1 MFIDIHAHAYRL
13 RPPFVCGFPTAEELL
28 ALYDANDI
36 EMGFVLPIVNP
47 EIYFPQ
53 ANEDILEMVE
63 QHPGRLRAFC
73 NVDPRCL
80 TNSCDAPL
88 WKVLGHYRDR
98 GCLGVGEI
106 MPTMPMRHPMVQN
119 LLKCAEQV
127 GLPVTWDNSDQE
139 DGDFGLYDEAGLPQ
153 LEHSLARFPKLSFI
167 GHGPVFWYELGE
179 LETPGGKKPGFYPG
193 GGQTHFRPPSRPIE
207 REGVLP
213 KLFRYFDNLYGE
225 LSDAYSIFRVNE
237 DYGPKFLTE
246 FQDRLFFGTDTCSP
260 RHSYLIRGLLLD
272 WRERGLISETVFK
285 KIARE
290 NAIRFFGL

>member
-1 MFIDIHAHAYRL
+1 M
-13 RPPFVCGFPTAEELL
+13 
-28 ALYDANDI
+28 
-36 EMGFVLPIVNP
+36 LPIVNP

-167 GHGPVFWYELGE
+167 GAVHVLVRVGRV
-179 LETPGGKKPGFYPG
+179 ETPGGSRDFI
-193 GGQTHFRPPSRPIE
+193 GGQAHSVHRPI
-207 REGVLP
+207 V
-213 KLFRYFDNLYGE
+213 
-225 LSDAYSIFRVNE
+225 DAKAYCQTVP
-237 DYGPKFLTE
+237 GTLT
-246 FQDRLFFGTDTCSP
+246 TCTANCLMPIRFS
-260 RHSYLIRGLLLD
+260 RQRGL
-272 WRERGLISETVFK
+272 
-285 KIARE
+285 
-290 NAIRFFGL
+290 